1 MTPQVNILGTY
12 FIGTDAYVG
21 AITNVFNKNKI
32 EVTLLWDINE
42 NNIDEYV
49 KYVDDV
55 PVLKTDSKYR
65 DDPMVFTKRKDGKF
79 RERGKNYSLFK
90 IGVIKPRLDPDF

>member
-21 AITNVFNKNKI
+21 IITKVFNKSKI
-32 EVTLLWDINE
+32 EVTLLLDIQE

-55 PVLKTDSKYR
+55 PVLKTNAKHC
-65 DDPMVFTKRKDGKF
+65 DDPMVFTKRRDGKF
-79 RERGKNYSLFK
+79 RERGKDYSLFK
-90 IGVIKPRLDPDF
+90 IGIIRPRLDPDF